1 MKFKQFLSFSSLI
14 LFKALLISIIPVS
27 ILTTSILYSKN
38 DSVKKLENKIEAIG
52 SKEEL
57 NYDYKNALLED
68 TNQKATS
75 DSVLVYF
82 INWNAVFHRFGIVSH
97 LIKILEK
104 NPQKEIYFFHR
115 SNAKIDLSEITNNS
129 KYSNFHYFNFTS
141 SFNFTDFNSFFSQ
154 EFFPQEIIKT
164 INDLEKKQNKKIDFY
179 ADDYLLLNS
188 IKFLMD
194 ELNKTSFYNISGWN
208 KVKERFAKNF
218 SILNGVNSVNL
229 FADGT
234 ASMNFF
240 SNTLYD
246 AFLFSGNK
254 LESNNKYLSQ
264 TITDS
269 SGINDFH
276 DLMLYLLS
284 FVTTNEKGN
293 NIQTTKYFLP
303 TRQMVNEAN
312 FPDSILLNNKK
323 ENDFF
328 NPYNSLE
335 ADLISFCKALNIES
349 KQLLNNVFS
358 KEKLNENDFLF
369 MENNTNYI
377 YSGRLLNMP
386 DIVLAEARKL
396 LEIKKIATNNPNIKN
411 YNIIFKGHPR
421 DEIQDIIDKLKVAI
435 KRLDPSDNAEWLHV
449 INPKIP
455 YEIYLVNGIFSND
468 PSKNK
473 IVKLF
478 TTFSTINLFL
488 YAEDPS
494 LDNIENI
501 LVNQKEVDDINYYF
515 TSNSLIFPKNKFKI
529 S

>member
-1 MKFKQFLSFSSLI
+1 MKFKKFLSLSSLI
-14 LFKALLISIIPVS
+14 FAKILLISTVPVG
-27 ILTTSILYSKN
+27 ILTASIIYSRN
-38 DSVKKLENKIEAIG
+38 DSVKKLENKIQQIG

-68 TNQKATS
+68 INQKVNSNSA
-75 DSVLVYF
+75 LVYF
-82 INWNAVFHRFGIVSH
+82 INWNSVFHRFGIVSH

-115 SNAKIDLSEITNNS
+115 TTAKIDLTEIVNN
-129 KYSNFHYFNFTS
+129 KEYSNFHYFSFSSPFGFTHFS
-141 SFNFTDFNSFFSQ
+141 SFYLQ

-164 INDLEKKQNKKIDFY
+164 INELEKNQNKKIDFY
-179 ADDYLLLNS
+179 ADDYLLLSS
-188 IKFLMD
+188 IKFLME
-194 ELNKTSFYNISGWN
+194 ELNRSNFYSVSGWN
-208 KVKERFAKNF
+208 KVKERFTNNF
-218 SILNGVNSVNL
+218 SILNKMDSINL

-240 SNTLYD
+240 SNSLYN

-254 LESNNKYLSQ
+254 LEPNNKYLSQ
-264 TITDS
+264 TITNS
-269 SGINDFH
+269 FNINDFH

-293 NIQTTKYFLP
+293 NIQKTKYFLP

-312 FPDSILLNNKK
+312 FPDSILLNNKNK
-323 ENDFF
+323 DDFF

-335 ADLISFCKALNIES
+335 ADLISFCKTFTFKS
-349 KQLLNNVFS
+349 KQILNNVFS
-358 KEKLNENDFLF
+358 KEPLDNNEFLF

-377 YSGRLLNMP
+377 YSGRLLENP
-386 DIVLAEARKL
+386 EIVISEAKKL
-396 LEIKKIATNNPNIKN
+396 LEIKKIAIDNNIIN

-421 DEIQDIIDKLKVAI
+421 DENIISKLKVAI
-435 KRLDPSDNAEWLHV
+435 NKLDPSDNAEWLHV

-468 PSKNK
+468 TTKNK

-494 LDNIENI
+494 LENIENI